1 VTALGGDSASNDLR
15 SHILSYGIDLCEIRN
30 ESLKAP
36 TYLGILDDNNDAA
49 IIVTDMEANNGLRF
63 DHMY

>member
-1 VTALGGDSASNDLR
+1 MCSRLGVPTTFVTALGGDSASNDLR
-15 SHILSYGIDLCEIRN
+15 SHIQSYGIDLCEIRD

-49 IIVTDMEANNGLRF
+49 IVVTDM
-63 DHMY
+63 

>member
-1 VTALGGDSASNDLR
+1 MTALGGDSASNDLR
-15 SHILSYGIDLCEIRN
+15 SHIQSYGIDLCEIRD

-49 IIVTDMEANNGLRF
+49 IVVTDM
-63 DHMY
+63 